1 MRTCKSNTKIN
12 AVMQSKGI
20 SQKEL
25 HSKITEICNTQVT
38 LAMLSRIISGKQK
51 NIYVDTLIKICVAL
65 EISPNEVLDAEQFKH
80 LFKPS
85 FREKQDAEGI
95 FE

>member
-1 MRTCKSNTKIN
+1 MKTCKSTTKIN
-12 AVMQSKGI
+12 AVMQIKSI
-20 SQKEL
+20 TQKEL
-25 HSKITEICNTQVT
+25 HAKIKDICNTQVT
-38 LAMLSRIISGKQK
+38 LSMLSRIISGKQK

-80 LFKPS
+80 LFKES
-85 FREKQDAEGI
+85 FIAERDAESI